1 MKHNKVVLN
10 SSVIIALSKLK
21 ILTKIANIF
30 EKVMVPAAVYQE
42 VCIKGQGLPGDK
54 DLRKAVKEGLILVKK
69 VRNVVM
75 VKELCSKL
83 SAGEAEA
90 IVLALEENADF
101 IVLDDKLARKK
112 ARELGLN
119 VIGTLRILKIL
130 YNKHLIDKQTL
141 ISSIRELKRHG
152 FWISNNII
160 SKILKEL

>member
-1 MKHNKVVLN
+1 MKHNEKVVLN

-69 VRNVVM
+69 IKNVVM

-83 SAGEAEA
+83 SAGEAET

-101 IVLDDKLARKK
+101 IVLDDKLARK
-112 ARELGLN
+112 RPVN
-119 VIGTLRILKIL
+119 
-130 YNKHLIDKQTL
+130 
-141 ISSIRELKRHG
+141 
-152 FWISNNII
+152 
-160 SKILKEL
+160 